1 MADKVS
7 KGEKAISFV
16 SLWIARFA
24 LAVLSF
30 AGMYH
35 LLGGVDPVIA
45 YTVSGVTVAF
55 LLKET
60 L

>member
-1 MADKVS
+1 MSNEITKSDKVI
-7 KGEKAISFV
+7 AFL

-24 LAVLSF
+24 LAVLAF
-30 AGMYH
+30 AGGMFF
-35 LLGGVDPVIA
+35 LGGVDALIA
-45 YTVSGVTVAF
+45 YTFVGITVAF